1 MPTPETTTPVM
12 LKIIEAAVN
21 YKDGELLWNILLD
34 EEERR
39 WRKESPKITQEEWLS
54 RLENIPDRVVKIQ
67 VACSVWWD
75 YVEAW
80 PKFDVYLAAWKQ
92 LPVANKEQTWKALVA
107 LGYPERMARKRIKVM
122 T

>member
-1 MPTPETTTPVM
+1 MTTPEMTTPVM

-54 RLENIPDRVVKIQ
+54 RLENIPDRVVKI
-67 VACSVWWD
+67 
-75 YVEAW
+75 
-80 PKFDVYLAAWKQ
+80 
-92 LPVANKEQTWKALVA
+92 
-107 LGYPERMARKRIKVM
+107 
-122 T
+122 